1 MTTEP
6 LTCSTA
12 TNLRS
17 LLLHGQVRSVY
28 QPIVDL
34 DTGRTVA
41 VEALARGPEGPLQ
54 SPGAL
59 FGAAAAA
66 GLVDELEWACRTAA
80 LQGALD
86 GGLCASIA
94 LFVNVESA
102 QLGRAVPAALR
113 ALEASAQQRLHVV
126 LELTERDLERRP
138 AEVLAATRSA
148 RAAGWGVAL
157 DDVGAVPASLALMP
171 LIRPDVVK
179 LDMHLVQDRQTVEV
193 AAIASAVASYAE
205 ESGALVLAEG
215 IETELH
221 RERALALG
229 ATLGQ
234 GWLFARPAPLA
245 DLDVPAVARPLALL
259 GEPDEDDYASP
270 FNRVGGRLPLRIA
283 RKSQL
288 LAMSRHI
295 ERQAEIQPNP
305 PILLAAF
312 EHADFFTPAT
322 ARRYAAF
329 ASRCPLVGAFGVDL
343 PGEPAPGVRGTPI
356 DVEDPLADEWTVVV
370 LSPHFAAAL
379 LARDLGEPR
388 RTPDRRFEFALTHD
402 RRLVTAAARSLATR
416 IAG

>member
-221 RERALALG
+221 RDRALALG

-245 DLDVPAVARPLALL
+245 ELELPDPVRPLALL
-259 GEPDEDDYASP
+259 GEPDDDDYASP
-270 FNRVGGRLPLRIA
+270 FNRVGCHLPLRTA

-288 LAMSRHI
+288 MAMSRHL
-295 ERQAEIQPNP
+295 ERHAAVQPDP

-312 EHADFFTPAT
+312 EHADFFSWAT
-322 ARRYAAF
+322 AQRYAAF
-329 ASRCPLVGAFGVDL
+329 ARRCPLVGAFGVGL
-343 PGEPAPGVRGTPI
+343 AAEPAPGVRGTAI
-356 DVEDPLADEWTVVV
+356 DAEDPLADEWSVVV

-388 RTPDRRFEFALTHD
+388 RNPDRRFEFALTHD

-416 IAG
+416 ITG

>member
-1 MTTEP
+1 MTADP
-6 LTCSTA
+6 IIRSSA
-12 TNLRS
+12 TDVRS
-17 LLLHGQVRSVY
+17 VLLAGEVHSVY
-28 QPIVDL
+28 QPIVEL
-34 DTGRTVA
+34 ETGRTVA
-41 VEALARGPEGPLQ
+41 VEALARGPEGALQ
-54 SPGAL
+54 SPDAL
-59 FGAAAAA
+59 FSAAASA
-66 GLVDELEWACRTAA
+66 GLVDELEWACRSAA
-80 LQGALD
+80 LQGALN
-86 GGLCASIA
+86 GGLSSSIA

-113 ALEASAQQRLHVV
+113 ALEKCAQQRLHVV

-157 DDVGAVPASLALMP
+157 DDVGALPASLALMP

-179 LDMHLVQDRQTVEV
+179 FDMHLVQDRQTVEV
-193 AAIASAVASYAE
+193 AGIASAVAAYAE

-234 GWLFARPAPLA
+234 GWMYARPAPLA
-245 DLDVPAVARPLALL
+245 DLDLSDAGTPLRLL
-259 GEPDEDDYASP
+259 GEPDDEDYASP
-270 FNRVGGRLPLRIA
+270 FNRVGRHLPLRIA
-283 RKSQL
+283 RKPQL
-288 LAMSRHI
+288 LAMSHHL
-295 ERQAEIQPNP
+295 EWQAAVQPNS

-312 EHADFFTPAT
+312 EHADFFTWAT
-322 ARRYAAF
+322 GQRYAALTR
-329 ASRCPLVGAFGVDL
+329 RCPLVGAFGVDMV
-343 PGEPAPGVRGTPI
+343 PEPAPGVRGAAI
-356 DVEDPLADEWTVVV
+356 DWEDPLADEWSVVV

-388 RTPDRRFEFALTHD
+388 GNPNRRFEFALTHD

-416 IAG
+416 IVD